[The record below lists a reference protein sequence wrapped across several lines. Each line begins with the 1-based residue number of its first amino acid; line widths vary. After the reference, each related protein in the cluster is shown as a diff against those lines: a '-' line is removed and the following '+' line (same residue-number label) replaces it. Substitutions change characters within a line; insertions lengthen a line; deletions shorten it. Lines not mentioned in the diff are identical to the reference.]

1 MNFGQAAKLVYLMLM
16 AEIKG
21 DDMGKIKDFMIDFLE
36 DVGYE
41 MGYDVESFHTLDK
54 MTVTEYLQKAYTI
67 KDKQRELEI
76 IKMDREN
83 RIRKIVRSEIQNM
96 YNHEEAYLDHL
107 RNSHDQSDDF
117 EAEGEG
123 NNSHP

>member
-1 MNFGQAAKLVYLMLM
+1 
-16 AEIKG
+16 
-21 DDMGKIKDFMIDFLE
+21 MGKVKDFMIDFLE
-36 DVGYE
+36 DIGYE
-41 MGYDVESFHTLDK
+41 MGYDMENFHTLDK

-83 RIRKIVRSEIQNM
+83 RIRKIVRSEIQNL